1 MECTISSDQMSVG
14 LTSLGGT
21 LTSIKDAHGLEYL
34 WQPNLDVWSGQAPIV
49 FPICGGLRDD
59 KAVTKE
65 GKCIKLKRH
74 GFARKMQFMLVDQK
88 DDSATFVLTSDEMTL
103 AQYPFEFRLAAEYRV
118 YGRTLDVTY
127 RVTNTGGKLM
137 PFFVGGHPAFRCPL
151 RDGDAYNDY
160 TIEFE
165 RNETDVCTPVPST
178 GLIDVAHRS
187 AAPQEGKILHLSH
200 RFFDF
205 AETIYD
211 CLASRRV
218 IFSRSGKA
226 PGLEVSFPQMPYL
239 IVWSKPNA
247 NFVAI
252 EPWSG
257 LSTCSDEDDIFEH
270 KRGCL
275 VCQPGE
281 EIERGFSIELLP

>member
-1 MECTISSDQMSVG
+1 MECTINSDQMSVG

-21 LTSIKDAHGLEYL
+21 LTSIKDVSGLEYL
-34 WQPNLDVWSGQAPIV
+34 WQPDPDVWSGQAPIV
-49 FPICGGLRDD
+49 FPICGGLRNDR
-59 KAVTKE
+59 AVTRE
-65 GKCIKLKRH
+65 GYPIRLKRH
-74 GFARKMQFMLVDQK
+74 GFARKMQFELA
-88 DDSATFVLTSDEMTL
+88 DSREDSTSFVLRSDESTL
-103 AQYPFEFRLAAEYRV
+103 AQYPFKFELAAEYQVHARV
-118 YGRTLDVTY
+118 LDVTY
-127 RVTNTGGKLM
+127 RVTNADVKPM

-151 RDGDAYNDY
+151 CDEDAYGDY

-178 GLIDVAHRS
+178 GLIDVAHRNV
-187 AAPQEGKILHLSH
+187 APQEDKVLHLSH
-200 RFFDF
+200 QLFDY

-218 IFSRSGKA
+218 TFSRGGKA
-226 PGLEVSFPQMPYL
+226 PGLQVSFPQMPYL

-247 NFVAI
+247 DFVAI

-275 VCQPGE
+275 VCNPGE
-281 EIERGFSIELLP
+281 TIERGFSIELLQ